1 MARIRRNTELGLILL
16 GSVIVVGAYTLAS
29 LGQNASIPVDLGPF
43 LAFVLGLIVFA
54 HLANRRLAPAADG
67 TLLPI
72 AALLNGLGY
81 VFIARLAGERSVPS
95 DLPGLQATWAA
106 LGVAAYVGT
115 LLVIRRVRVLDQ
127 YRYTVG
133 LVGLLLLFLPLV
145 PGIGRTINGARIWVS
160 VGPVNLQPGEFAKLA
175 LAIFFASYMVDKRE
189 LLRVATYRVGPLW
202 LPEPKHFLPIMAAW
216 GVSVVVMVSER
227 DLGSSLLFFALFVVL
242 LWIATER
249 IAYLIVGLGLFSV
262 GAYLAWRSF
271 DHVQQRV
278 DIWLDPWAD
287 PLGDGFQIVEAQ
299 YALAEGGLSGTGIG
313 LGDPAR
319 IPVVENDFIFAAI
332 GEELGLL
339 GGTALIV
346 SYLLLVGSGLRVA
359 VRARDPFAK
368 LLAVGL
374 TTIVGMQAFIII
386 GGVIRVVP
394 LTGITLPFV
403 SYGGSSLLANYV
415 LLALLV
421 RISDETSAR
430 AGPDETPASR
440 TQVAAR

>member
-1 MARIRRNTELGLILL
+1 MKTDPMARIRRNTELGLILL

-332 GEELGLL
+332 GEE
-339 GGTALIV
+339 
-346 SYLLLVGSGLRVA
+346 
-359 VRARDPFAK
+359 
-368 LLAVGL
+368 
-374 TTIVGMQAFIII
+374 
-386 GGVIRVVP
+386 
-394 LTGITLPFV
+394 
-403 SYGGSSLLANYV
+403 
-415 LLALLV
+415 
-421 RISDETSAR
+421 
-430 AGPDETPASR
+430 
-440 TQVAAR
+440 

>member
-67 TLLPI
+67 LLLPL
-72 AALLNGLGY
+72 AALLNGIGY

-106 LGVAAYVGT
+106 LGIAAYVAT

-133 LVGLLLLFLPLV
+133 LIGLALLFMPLV
-145 PGIGRTINGARIWVS
+145 PGIGRTINGARIWIS
-160 VGPVNLQPGEFAKLA
+160 VGPINLQPGEFAKLA
-175 LAIFFASYMVDKRE
+175 LAIFFASYLVDKRE
-189 LLRVATYRVGPLW
+189 LLRMATYRLGPLW
-202 LPEPKHFLPIMAAW
+202 LPEPKHFFPILVAW
-216 GVSVVVMVSER
+216 AGSVVVMVSER

-249 IAYLIVGLGLFSV
+249 IAYLLVGLGLFSI
-262 GAYLAWRSF
+262 GAYLAWHTF

-332 GEELGLL
+332 GEEMGLL
-339 GGTALIV
+339 GATAIIV
-346 SYLLLVGSGLRVA
+346 SYLLLVGSGLRIA

-415 LLALLV
+415 ILALLV
-421 RISDETSAR
+421 RISDESGRR
-430 AGPDETPASR
+430 AVTDDPADRS
-440 TQVAAR
+440 TATAP